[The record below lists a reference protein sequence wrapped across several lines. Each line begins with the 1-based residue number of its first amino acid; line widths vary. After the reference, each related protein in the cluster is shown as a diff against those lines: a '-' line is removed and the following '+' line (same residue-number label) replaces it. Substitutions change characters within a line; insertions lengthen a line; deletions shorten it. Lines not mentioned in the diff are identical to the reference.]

1 MATNLEQVID
11 SEPIKPLA
19 SSANHLS
26 VLGGQSIHS
35 PYFSELFKTQ
45 DGVPAWWSP
54 ARDDYLNDF
63 VKRSGHLSSALFSIQ
78 TRLAA
83 TPLHIIAK
91 NPNIQEHKSKRDEM
105 TKNLLY
111 FSEFGKGWD
120 VAYNKFLHDVFVMD
134 NGGFLEVMGAG
145 NEWEPIMG
153 TAFGVR
159 HLDSRRCTRTD
170 NPLYPVIYEHTY
182 REKDGSQKSIE
193 RILHYSRV
201 IELALQPSSDVDM
214 CGVGFS
220 SVSRCLDMAER
231 LVGTTNYY
239 LEKLGSRPTRAILTF
254 SGVTSEQ
261 VTQALAAA
269 ELSND
274 NARLTRFSKLVALA
288 SLDTNINVNLVDL
301 VSLPDGFDEEIST
314 QIAMTLVATAF
325 GVDLREI
332 WTANGTG
339 ASRADAVVSHLKT
352 RGKTIGFITQFMERE
367 LSYKFL
373 PDYLELTFDQNDDE
387 ADEMSTNLR
396 YKRATT
402 ASALSKAGINS
413 IRTLRQRQVAD
424 GDITEAQFAFDELQ
438 EGRLPDG
445 STVLSLF
452 QSEDVLYKELLTLP
466 DIENPLDV
474 KANTDIEKVLDAIS
488 KQEQVINKLVVN
500 TNIIAKKEKGLQC
513 LQAFKALRTFYGS
526 EPSPY
531 QSPDHP
537 IKLETQ
543 MMIDENGNEIPAD
556 EYNIPTMETVTGE
569 QNNYSTQGSYSEPL
583 SEVTDSSTG
592 T

>member
-1 MATNLEQVID
+1 MPTTLEQVIEN
-11 SEPIKPLA
+11 EPIKPLA
-19 SSANHLS
+19 TSSERRTLI
-26 VLGGQSIHS
+26 GGQSLNY
-35 PYFSELFKTQ
+35 PFLSELFKTH
-45 DGVPAWWSP
+45 DGIPAWWSP
-54 ARDDYLNDF
+54 TRDIYLRDF
-63 VKRSGHLSSALFSIQ
+63 VKTSDHLSSALFSIQ
-78 TRLAA
+78 SRFAA
-83 TPLHIIAK
+83 TPLRILAK
-91 NPNIQEHKSKRDEM
+91 NPNIQEHKEKRDEM
-105 TKNLLY
+105 LDNLLY
-111 FSEFGKGWD
+111 LSEFEQGWD
-120 VAYNKFLHDVFVMD
+120 VAYTKFLHDVFVMD

-145 NEWEPIMG
+145 NEWEPIVG
-153 TAFGVR
+153 TAYGVR
-159 HLDSRRCTRTD
+159 HLDSNKCTRTD
-170 NPLYPVIYEHTY
+170 NPLYPVIYRNEFKDKNGASKFEY
-182 REKDGSQKSIE
+182 RF
-193 RILHYSRV
+193 LHYKRV
-201 IELALQPSSDVDM
+201 INLALQPSSDVLM

-220 SVSRCLDMAER
+220 AVSRCLNMAER

-254 SGVTSEQ
+254 DGVTSEQ

-269 ELSND
+269 EIAND
-274 NARLTRFSKLVALA
+274 NARLQRFSKLVALC
-288 SLDTNINVNLVDL
+288 SLDTTINVNLVDL
-301 VSLPDGFDEEIST
+301 VSLPDGFDEQIST
-314 QIAMTLVATAF
+314 EIAMMVMSAAF
-325 GVDLREI
+325 GVDLGEFWKPAGGENR
-332 WTANGTG
+332 
-339 ASRADAVVSHLKT
+339 ASAVISHMKT
-352 RGKTIGFITQFMERE
+352 RGKTIGFITQFMERQ
-367 LSYKFL
+367 LNRKFL
-373 PDYLELTFDQNDDE
+373 PAYLELTFDQNDDE

-452 QSEDVLYKELLTLP
+452 QSEDALYKELLTLP
-466 DIENPLDV
+466 NITNPLDV

-488 KQEQVINKLVVN
+488 NQEQIINKLIVN
-500 TNIIAKKEKGLQC
+500 TNIVAKKEKGLQC
-513 LQAFKALRTFYGS
+513 LQAFKALRTFYGG

-543 MMIDENGNEIPAD
+543 MMMDENGNEIPAD
-556 EYNIPTMETVTGE
+556 EYNMPTMESVTGE
-569 QNNYSTQGSYSEPL
+569 QNNYSTQGTYAEPL